1 MSRTVRI
8 ALLASAL
15 TLAAAVPALAQVNV
29 NLGSLT
35 PDNVKGYLKPLP
47 KALSV
52 TLNSGAFQTANVPL
66 AGFNF
71 SLGIQVMAMAFK
83 DDDRTYRPS
92 DPPGFTSTSPVDA
105 PTVVGDEQAVTQPG
119 QGGLTQVY
127 PGGLDLKQFEIA
139 VPQVTFGSVFG
150 TKLMGR
156 WIEVNTGDSEL
167 GKAKLWGIGA
177 QHNLSHYMSESP
189 VDVSIGAMYQG
200 FQLGDDKLIDSKTWH
215 AEVTA
220 SRNVL
225 PFLQPF
231 VALGYDSFKMEVN
244 YDQDL
249 SGGGTQ
255 KTNVKFDNESNAHV
269 SAGVLLGFPTIKL
282 HAQVDFASRVGAT
295 AGVRFG
301 FGS

>member
-8 ALLASAL
+8 ALLAGAL
-15 TLAAAVPALAQVNV
+15 TLAGVVPALAQVDV
-29 NLGSLT
+29 NLGPLT
-35 PDNVKGYLKPLP
+35 PENVKGYLAPLP

-52 TLNSGAFQTANVPL
+52 TLNSAAFQTANVPM
-66 AGFNF
+66 AGLNF
-71 SLGIQVMAMAFK
+71 SIGIHVMAMAFK
-83 DDDRTYRPS
+83 DDDRTYSPT
-92 DPPGFTSTSPVDA
+92 DPPGFTSTAPVAA

-119 QGGLTQVY
+119 QGGLTMVY

-139 VPQVTFGSVFG
+139 VPQVTVGSVFG

-167 GKAKLWGIGA
+167 GKAKLWGVGA

-225 PFLQPF
+225 PWLQPY
-231 VALGYDSFKMEVN
+231 VAMGYDSFKMEVN

-255 KTNVKFDNESNAHV
+255 PTNVKFDDENNAHV
-269 SAGVLLGFPTIKL
+269 TAGVLLGFPTIKL
-282 HAQVDFASRVGAT
+282 HAQVDFASRVGAA